1 MTSGTTVASTNFL
14 RHSSGLLST
23 SPKARPLAAL
33 CCPPRLKMDGPESEL
48 VGKQRQA
55 LRLLPVRMSWLSG
68 RMVLGPC
75 TVAREW
81 CHPLSLEKM
90 QTLARLKFDGS
101 IFHLHYSKQP
111 VTTQKV
117 IPRIL
122 RSSLLVLMVQ
132 SSPAELQYLCVALL
146 QRLAH
151 PHLA

>member
-1 MTSGTTVASTNFL
+1 
-14 RHSSGLLST
+14 
-23 SPKARPLAAL
+23 
-33 CCPPRLKMDGPESEL
+33 
-48 VGKQRQA
+48 
-55 LRLLPVRMSWLSG
+55 
-68 RMVLGPC
+68 
-75 TVAREW
+75 
-81 CHPLSLEKM
+81 
-90 QTLARLKFDGS
+90 
-101 IFHLHYSKQP
+101 